1 MGYVPYVCINNLYLL
16 RNFNNNSFIYLFQ
29 NALKSCKQQA
39 KNLADMAKEIEA
51 IERVTS
57 PGDLP
62 SRLEAAENATVDV
75 EKRLAKTVST
85 TFFGISKEARLRSK

>member
-1 MGYVPYVCINNLYLL
+1 M
-16 RNFNNNSFIYLFQ
+16 Q

-39 KNLADMAKEIEA
+39 KNLADMAKELEA

-75 EKRLAKTVST
+75 EKRLAKTVRLTDSLT
-85 TFFGISKEARLRSK
+85 ATDNDLLSKFRIH

>member
-1 MGYVPYVCINNLYLL
+1 MT
-16 RNFNNNSFIYLFQ
+16 
-29 NALKSCKQQA
+29 
-39 KNLADMAKEIEA
+39 KELEA

-75 EKRLAKTVST
+75 EKRLAKTVRI
-85 TFFGISKEARLRSK
+85 FKYRGHISIKIFKCL

>member
-1 MGYVPYVCINNLYLL
+1 MT
-16 RNFNNNSFIYLFQ
+16 
-29 NALKSCKQQA
+29 
-39 KNLADMAKEIEA
+39 KELEA

-75 EKRLAKTVST
+75 EKRLAKTVRIFKYILGSYT
-85 TFFGISKEARLRSK
+85 YKHIQTLICIIIFLFF